1 MFGDGIFLSPKML
14 KIDDI
19 CWPFS
24 PHSTIPYADA
34 NRFNGRLG
42 NGYVDG

>member
-1 MFGDGIFLSPKML
+1 LAISLHAP
-14 KIDDI
+14 
-19 CWPFS
+19 
-24 PHSTIPYADA
+24 IPYADA